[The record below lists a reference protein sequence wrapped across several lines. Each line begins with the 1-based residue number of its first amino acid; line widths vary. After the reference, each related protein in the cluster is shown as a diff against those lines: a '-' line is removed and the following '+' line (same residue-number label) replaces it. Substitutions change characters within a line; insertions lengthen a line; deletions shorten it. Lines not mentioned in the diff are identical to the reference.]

1 MLMKLRFVIE
11 NIVLPLDYKRVV
23 ACTNTY
29 TKDIIWEM
37 N

>member
-23 ACTNTY
+23 ACIDTY
-29 TKDIIWEM
+29 TKDIIGEM